1 MATVAPTATGIVEL
15 VDSLEQETRKAAA
28 AIVGGTFVQQDSNGN
43 WIQALADTAGHLKG
57 ARLAL
62 RTVAIG
68 ESLTALKCGV
78 VSGFTISQAF
88 NADLFVSDTGT
99 LADAAGTAGGAIARV
114 VAGNANSVDAA
125 HDKNIRIDMPI

>member
-1 MATVAPTATGIVEL
+1 MATVAPAATGIVEV
-15 VDSLEQETRKAAA
+15 VDVIEQETRKSAA
-28 AIVGGTFVQQDSNGN
+28 AIVGGTFVRQDSSGN
-43 WIQALADTAGHLKG
+43 WVQATADSAANLKG

-62 RTVAIG
+62 RTVQAG
-68 ESLTALKCGV
+68 EALTAMKSGV
-78 VSGFTISQAF
+78 VSGFTVSQAF

-125 HDKNIRIDMPI
+125 HDKNIRVDMPI